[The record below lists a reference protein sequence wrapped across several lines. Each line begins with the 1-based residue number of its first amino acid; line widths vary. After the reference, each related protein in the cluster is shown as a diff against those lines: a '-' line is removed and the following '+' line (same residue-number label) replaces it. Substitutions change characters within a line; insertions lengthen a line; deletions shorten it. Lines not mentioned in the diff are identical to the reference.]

1 MYLKSKQKSNISKI
15 KLVLIFILLFGCK
28 VPDNKANKST
38 INKRRNTIST
48 IKYAKSF
55 EIESFDDYK
64 IITVKNPWQGVENI
78 EYKYLLIDKG
88 KVVPKNIDAQI
99 IRLPIERII
108 CLSTTHVA
116 FISELGKVDNI
127 VGISGAK
134 YISNLV
140 IQKKIENN
148 EVFDIGYESSLNY
161 ELITALKPDLV
172 ITYGVTG
179 EIAGYNYKLQELGIK
194 SVINAE
200 YLESSP
206 LGKTEWIKFIG
217 AFLGCEELANN
228 KFTEIE
234 KEYNKLKQKAQN
246 INNKPVVLSSLP
258 WKDVWYIPGGNS
270 FQARLIED
278 AGGDYL
284 WKNNE
289 SHESIPLS
297 IETVFS
303 EAQNADIWINTGTAD
318 SNKQILGVD
327 QRFENFKSL
336 KNKQIFNNNNKL
348 SVNGGND
355 YWETGIVQ
363 PHIILKDMI
372 KIFHPELLPNYNL
385 YYYKHLK

>member
-1 MYLKSKQKSNISKI
+1 MWHS
-15 KLVLIFILLFGCK
+15 C
-28 VPDNKANKST
+28 
-38 INKRRNTIST
+38 
-48 IKYAKSF
+48 
-55 EIESFDDYK
+55 
-64 IITVKNPWQGVENI
+64 
-78 EYKYLLIDKG
+78 
-88 KVVPKNIDAQI
+88 
-99 IRLPIERII
+99 
-108 CLSTTHVA
+108 
-116 FISELGKVDNI
+116 
-127 VGISGAK
+127 
-134 YISNLV
+134 
-140 IQKKIENN
+140 
-148 EVFDIGYESSLNY
+148 
-161 ELITALKPDLV
+161 
-172 ITYGVTG
+172 
-179 EIAGYNYKLQELGIK
+179 
-194 SVINAE
+194 
-200 YLESSP
+200 
-206 LGKTEWIKFIG
+206 IKFS
-217 AFLGCEELANN
+217 
-228 KFTEIE
+228 EIE